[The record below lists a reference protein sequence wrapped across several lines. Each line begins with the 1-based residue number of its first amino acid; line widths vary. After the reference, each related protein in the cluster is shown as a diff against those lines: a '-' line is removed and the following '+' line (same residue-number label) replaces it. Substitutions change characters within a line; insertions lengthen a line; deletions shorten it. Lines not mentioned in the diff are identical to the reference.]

1 MVLPWSAYAP
11 QTPPLTDVDTPAWSE
26 YISRMDRESIIV
38 RCPQCGAKNR
48 IPANRWGDNKA
59 VCGRCKSPLPPSG
72 LFPDRPV
79 SISDDTFAGE
89 VLGFEGPVLV
99 EFFSPRC
106 GHCQR
111 LAPVLDELA
120 SVYAGR
126 VKFATLNIDQGHM
139 IASQQ
144 GVDGTPTLFF
154 YKRGRLV
161 DRVVGAVPRP
171 ELVRHLDSLTS

>member
-1 MVLPWSAYAP
+1 
-11 QTPPLTDVDTPAWSE
+11 
-26 YISRMDRESIIV
+26 MDAESIIV

-48 IPANRWGDNKA
+48 IPARRWGDNRA
-59 VCGRCKSPLPPSG
+59 VCGRCKSPLPPSR

-79 SISDDTFAGE
+79 PISDGTFAGE

-111 LAPVLDELA
+111 LAPVLEELA

-126 VKFATLNIDQGHM
+126 VKFVTLNIDQDHM

-144 GVDGTPTLFF
+144 GVNGTPTLLF

-171 ELVRHLDSLTS
+171 ELVRHLDSLTTDVHPPVSLTSPCWRGYRQSSSLS

>member
-1 MVLPWSAYAP
+1 M
-11 QTPPLTDVDTPAWSE
+11 
-26 YISRMDRESIIV
+26 
-38 RCPQCGAKNR
+38 
-48 IPANRWGDNKA
+48 
-59 VCGRCKSPLPPSG
+59 
-72 LFPDRPV
+72 
-79 SISDDTFAGE
+79 
-89 VLGFEGPVLV
+89 LV

-120 SVYAGR
+120 LVYAGR
-126 VKFATLNIDQGHM
+126 VKFVALNIDQSHM

-144 GVDGTPTLFF
+144 GVNGTPTLFF

>member
-1 MVLPWSAYAP
+1 
-11 QTPPLTDVDTPAWSE
+11 
-26 YISRMDRESIIV
+26 MDGESIIV
-38 RCPQCGAKNR
+38 HCPQCGAKNR
-48 IPANRWGDNKA
+48 IPANRWGDNRA
-59 VCGRCKSPLPPSG
+59 VCGRCKSSLPPSR

-79 SISDDTFAGE
+79 SISDHAFAKE

-111 LAPVLDELA
+111 LVPVLDELA

-126 VKFATLNIDQGHM
+126 VKFVRLNIDQNSM

-144 GVDGTPTLFF
+144 GVNGTPTLFF
-154 YKRGRLV
+154 YNRGRLV
-161 DRVVGAVPRP
+161 DRVVGAVPRS

>member
-1 MVLPWSAYAP
+1 M
-11 QTPPLTDVDTPAWSE
+11 
-26 YISRMDRESIIV
+26 

-48 IPANRWGDNKA
+48 IPRDRWGDTRA
-59 VCGRCKSPLPPSG
+59 VCGRCKAGLPPSR

-79 SISDDTFAGE
+79 PISDHAFAKE

-99 EFFSPRC
+99 EFTSPRC
-106 GHCQR
+106 GHCVR
-111 LAPVLDELA
+111 LAPVLEELA

-126 VKFATLNIDQGHM
+126 VKFATLNIDHDHL

-144 GVDGTPTLFF
+144 GVNGTPTLFF
-154 YKRGRLV
+154 YNRGRLV

-171 ELVRHLDSLTS
+171 EMVRHLDSLIS